1 MLSKNEKINAISW
14 KCDELGISYGKLMCR
29 ISESEI
35 EQIYDEYEKVLS
47 EREKRF
53 QRIAM
58 TAVSTPKEE
67 RPGWR
72 RYNRK

>member
-47 EREKRF
+47 ECKNRF

-58 TAVSTPKEE
+58 TAARTPREE